1 MSISSAEPETAESLT
16 PEQQRLRQRVR
27 SLQLQDSSPS
37 GGGMSSGRLIAVGL
51 IAAIVLGGAWMIY
64 RGIDRGMK
72 KLAANQSSAAPK
84 QKSDAGDEAGSTEE
98 ELSVNE
104 QPEPAPPAK
113 TAPKQV
119 TPPSGKPTTTETT
132 PRVAAV
138 KAGSPVLE
146 SKGYILP
153 VHRILISPKIAGM
166 LIKVN
171 IEEGMRVTKG
181 DVLAVLEKTEYE
193 ADVARAEAA
202 VAQAHHRWE
211 ELQAARPEEIAG
223 AQAEVEEAKA
233 KLVEYESAWKR
244 IQELYQKKVAT
255 REQYDTEQSNV
266 ETQRKRIAR
275 LEQTYQ
281 MWARGPRQE
290 LRDSAMAQKKQAEA
304 DLVKAKWRLAN
315 CEVVA
320 PSNGTILRKNAEEGN
335 VVNPLAQQGSYS
347 LCDLADLS
355 DIEVELDVQERDVS
369 KVFDGQRCSI
379 NTIAYPKRPY
389 EGYVSRQ
396 MPIADRGKGSVSV
409 RVKVIVP
416 PGEEGIYLKP
426 DMSAIVRFYGDIS
439 PAAPP
444 DVAEGSKRTEV
455 SQKQRPSRDKV
466 SDDSTVELNIPFAN
480 RLPPGV
486 KSKK

>member
-1 MSISSAEPETAESLT
+1 
-16 PEQQRLRQRVR
+16 
-27 SLQLQDSSPS
+27 
-37 GGGMSSGRLIAVGL
+37 
-51 IAAIVLGGAWMIY
+51 
-64 RGIDRGMK
+64 
-72 KLAANQSSAAPK
+72 
-84 QKSDAGDEAGSTEE
+84 
-98 ELSVNE
+98 
-104 QPEPAPPAK
+104 
-113 TAPKQV
+113 
-119 TPPSGKPTTTETT
+119 
-132 PRVAAV
+132 
-138 KAGSPVLE
+138 VLE

-202 VAQAHHRWE
+202 VAQAHHRWT
-211 ELQAARPEEIAG
+211 ELQTARPEEIA
-223 AQAEVEEAKA
+223 AAKAEVEEAKA
-233 KLVEYESAWKR
+233 KLVEYEAAWKR

-255 REQYDTEQSNV
+255 REQYDSEQSNV
-266 ETQRKRIAR
+266 ETQHKKIAR

-304 DLVKAKWRLAN
+304 DLVKAKWKLAN
-315 CEVVA
+315 CEVIA

-355 DIEVELDVQERDVS
+355 DIEVELDVQERDVA

-439 PAAPP
+439 PIAPP
-444 DVAEGSKRTEV
+444 DVTEGSKATEV
-455 SQKQRPSRDKV
+455 SRKGVQYFAPGAQFKLTNEARDLKAYRANLKATEKR
-466 SDDSTVELNIPFAN
+466 STV
-480 RLPPGV
+480 
-486 KSKK
+486 K